1 MNPDLSCLRGWIL
14 DLYPSPEGM
23 VLWLIDETGQAHRMV
38 EPFPMALYVGGA
50 SRALAALEHTLGA
63 RYPRLRLARARRYDL
78 FLDREIEVLEAT
90 APNPIAYRALFR
102 ELDEEHP
109 HLAFYNVDLN
119 PALVYGLE
127 RGVFPLAY
135 CTAQAAEGRLR
146 SLVAEDSPWSLDYAL
161 PPLRMLSLRLGGD
174 LRDPG
179 HGYRGV
185 LEIGTPHT
193 TYRCRWEN
201 PRVLLTTLRAAMY
214 AIDPDILLTAWGD
227 SFILPE
233 IFRLSEREGIPLPW
247 NRDPAIPPARK
258 RGRSYFSYGQIV
270 YRAPSISLF
279 GRLHIDRQTA
289 FLSDEYGLDGMY
301 ELARITGQPL
311 QQVARTSTGT
321 GISAMQV
328 ATAYR
333 EGWLIPYRKR
343 EPESFKTALELIRS
357 DKGGL
362 TFQPEPGLYEDVLEL
377 DFASLYPSLMVK
389 FNLSPETV
397 KKKCPR
403 CRPQLVPE
411 IGYPVCRCKTGL
423 VPLTLEPVVARRLA
437 LKRLAKGLIEQA
449 SGGLID
455 QASGGISE
463 ARSRE
468 PDDEQEVAARP
479 DERKREL
486 YRRRQLA
493 LKWLLVTC
501 FGYLGYKNAR
511 FGRIEAHEATTAYG
525 REMLLRAKEIAE
537 ARGYTFLHGL
547 TDSLWVHKRGA
558 TQAEHQALADAI
570 SQACGVLIGLE
581 GVYRWVAFLPSRVR
595 AELSVANRY
604 FGLVESGE
612 MKLRG
617 IEVRRHDTILWVRQA
632 QQAMLAILAEAHSA
646 REYRLRL
653 EDVFALARTL
663 LARLRS
669 GKVPAAQ
676 LLITNRLS
684 RKPGDYRSRQA
695 VALAAREL
703 EARGVALAPGE
714 SIEYILTAGGGA
726 RPFQAWSVE
735 DRYDVARYEELF
747 VRMLETLAVPAGLG
761 RKEILER
768 LTGIGQPELFG
779 REAAKGPMVALVGAG
794 RGVPLPSL
802 PACDD
807 PILDNPQLGPAPRL
821 LRPEEPGSPRN
832 PAGAGNDSCPC
843 RGTRGVPLRDC
854 SPRSNRILGLLSRLE
869 PPFAQERE

>member
-23 VLWLIDETGQAHRMV
+23 VLWLVDETGQAHRLA

-50 SRALAALEHTLGA
+50 SRVLAALEHTLAA
-63 RYPRLRLARARRYDL
+63 RYPRLRLARAKRFDI

-135 CTAQAAEGRLR
+135 CAAQAEQGRLR
-146 SLVAEDSPWSLDYAL
+146 SLVAEDSPWSLDYTL
-161 PPLRMLSLRLGGD
+161 PPLRMLTLRLGGD

-179 HGYRGV
+179 HGYRGL
-185 LEIGTPHT
+185 LEIGTTQT

-362 TFQPEPGLYEDVLEL
+362 SFQPEPGLYEDVLEL

-397 KKKCPR
+397 KKKCPH
-403 CRPQLVPE
+403 CRPQIVPE
-411 IGYPVCRCKTGL
+411 IGYPVCRCKTGI

-437 LKRLAKGLIEQA
+437 LKRLAKGLFDHPSQ
-449 SGGLID
+449 
-455 QASGGISE
+455 E
-463 ARSRE
+463 AGAARDGDT
-468 PDDEQEVAARP
+468 DDELEVAARP
-479 DERKREL
+479 DERKREM

-558 TQAEHQALADAI
+558 TAADHQALADAI

-604 FGLVESGE
+604 FGLFESGE

-632 QQAMLAILAEAHSA
+632 QQAMLAILAEAHDA
-646 REYRLRL
+646 CQYRLRL
-653 EDVFALARTL
+653 EDVFSLARTL

-695 VALAAREL
+695 VAVAAREL

-726 RPFQAWSVE
+726 RPFEAWSAE

-768 LTGIGQPELFG
+768 LTGIGQPEL
-779 REAAKGPMVALVGAG
+779 
-794 RGVPLPSL
+794 LPSEADL
-802 PACDD
+802 PSIRSALAGLAEMGESLPEPAMEEVPPARDRKGGGKHD
-807 PILDNPQLGPAPRL
+807 PD
-821 LRPEEPGSPRN
+821 
-832 PAGAGNDSCPC
+832 
-843 RGTRGVPLRDC
+843 
-854 SPRSNRILGLLSRLE
+854 
-869 PPFAQERE
+869 

>member
-1 MNPDLSCLRGWIL
+1 
-14 DLYPSPEGM
+14 
-23 VLWLIDETGQAHRMV
+23 
-38 EPFPMALYVGGA
+38 
-50 SRALAALEHTLGA
+50 
-63 RYPRLRLARARRYDL
+63 
-78 FLDREIEVLEAT
+78 
-90 APNPIAYRALFR
+90 
-102 ELDEEHP
+102 
-109 HLAFYNVDLN
+109 
-119 PALVYGLE
+119 
-127 RGVFPLAY
+127 
-135 CTAQAAEGRLR
+135 
-146 SLVAEDSPWSLDYAL
+146 
-161 PPLRMLSLRLGGD
+161 
-174 LRDPG
+174 
-179 HGYRGV
+179 
-185 LEIGTPHT
+185 
-193 TYRCRWEN
+193 
-201 PRVLLTTLRAAMY
+201 
-214 AIDPDILLTAWGD
+214 
-227 SFILPE
+227 
-233 IFRLSEREGIPLPW
+233 
-247 NRDPAIPPARK
+247 
-258 RGRSYFSYGQIV
+258 
-270 YRAPSISLF
+270 
-279 GRLHIDRQTA
+279 
-289 FLSDEYGLDGMY
+289 
-301 ELARITGQPL
+301 L

-403 CRPQLVPE
+403 CRPGIVPE
-411 IGYPVCRCKTGL
+411 IGYPVCRCKTGI

-437 LKRLAKGLIEQA
+437 LKRLAKGLVDRPSQEMGA
-449 SGGLID
+449 PREG
-455 QASGGISE
+455 E
-463 ARSRE
+463 A
-468 PDDEQEVAARP
+468 DDKLEVAARP
-479 DERKREL
+479 DERKREM

-537 ARGYTFLHGL
+537 DRGYTFLHGL

-558 TQAEHQALADAI
+558 TAADHQALADAI
-570 SQACGVLIGLE
+570 SQACGVLIGIE
-581 GVYRWVAFLPSRVR
+581 GVYHWLAFLPSRVK
-595 AELSVANRY
+595 AELPVANRY
-604 FGLVESGE
+604 FGLFQSGE
-612 MKLRG
+612 MKVRG

-646 REYRLRL
+646 REYRQRL

-663 LARLRS
+663 RARLRS

-684 RKPGDYRSRQA
+684 HKPGEYRSRQA

-726 RPFQAWSVE
+726 RPFEAWTAE

-768 LTGIGQPELFG
+768 LTGIGQPELLAS
-779 REAAKGPMVALVGAG
+779 AA
-794 RGVPLPSL
+794 PLPLIETGCTAL
-802 PACDD
+802 PEALGCAAELAPQAGLAVITHVDVDD
-807 PILDNPQLGPAPRL
+807 GRAH
-821 LRPEEPGSPRN
+821 
-832 PAGAGNDSCPC
+832 
-843 RGTRGVPLRDC
+843 
-854 SPRSNRILGLLSRLE
+854 
-869 PPFAQERE
+869 

>member
-23 VLWLIDETGQAHRMV
+23 VLWLIDETGQAHRMA
-38 EPFPMALYVGGA
+38 EPFPMALYVGGP
-50 SRALAALEHTLGA
+50 SRALAALEHTLAA
-63 RYPRLRLARARRYDL
+63 RYPRLRLSRTKRFDI

-90 APNPIAYRALFR
+90 APNPLAYRALVR

-127 RGVFPLAY
+127 RGIFPLAY
-135 CTAQAAEGRLR
+135 CAAQAEQGRLR
-146 SLVAEDSPWSLDYAL
+146 SLVAEDSPWSLDYSL
-161 PPLRMLSLRLGGD
+161 PPLRMLTLRLGGD

-179 HGYRGV
+179 HGYRGL
-185 LEIGTPHT
+185 LEIGTSHT
-193 TYRCRWEN
+193 TYRCRWEK

-343 EPESFKTALELIRS
+343 EPESFKTALELVRS

-411 IGYPVCRCKTGL
+411 IGYPVCRCKTGI

-437 LKRLAKGLIEQA
+437 LKRLAKGMFDRA
-449 SGGLID
+449 SQD
-455 QASGGISE
+455 AQD
-463 ARSRE
+463 E
-468 PDDEQEVAARP
+468 PDLAARP
-479 DERKREL
+479 DERKREM

-604 FGLVESGE
+604 FGLFESGE

-632 QQAMLAILAEAHSA
+632 QQAMLAILAEARDG

-653 EDVFALARTL
+653 EEGFALARTL
-663 LARLRS
+663 RARLHS

-684 RKPGDYRSRQA
+684 RKPGEYRSRQA

-726 RPFQAWSVE
+726 RPFEAWSAE

-768 LTGIGQPELFG
+768 LTGIGQPELPG
-779 REAAKGPMVALVGAG
+779 SEGANGPTAALVGAG
-794 RGVPLPSL
+794 HGMPLPSL

-807 PILDNPQLGPAPRL
+807 LTLDNPKLEPAPQIA
-821 LRPEEPGSPRN
+821 S
-832 PAGAGNDSCPC
+832 S
-843 RGTRGVPLRDC
+843 
-854 SPRSNRILGLLSRLE
+854 
-869 PPFAQERE
+869 

>member
-1 MNPDLSCLRGWIL
+1 MTPDLPCLRGWIL
-14 DLYPSPEGM
+14 DLYPAAEGM
-23 VLWLIDETGQAHRMV
+23 VLWLIDEAGQAHRLV
-38 EPFPMALYVGGA
+38 EPFPMALYLGA
-50 SRALAALEHTLGA
+50 SARTLTALEHALGA
-63 RYPRLRLARARRYDL
+63 RYPRLHLARTKRFDI
-78 FLDREIEVLEAT
+78 FLEREIEVLQVT
-90 APNPIAYRALFR
+90 TPNPIAYRALFR
-102 ELDEEHP
+102 ELDQEHP

-135 CTAQAAEGRLR
+135 CVAQAEQGRLR
-146 SLVAEDSPWSLDYAL
+146 GLVAEDSPWSLDYAL
-161 PPLRMLSLRLGGD
+161 PPLRMLTLRLGGD

-179 HGYRGV
+179 HGYRGL
-185 LEIGTPHT
+185 LEIGTPQA

-214 AIDPDILLTAWGD
+214 AVDPDILLTAWGD

-247 NRDPAIPPARK
+247 NRDPAVPPARK

-362 TFQPEPGLYEDVLEL
+362 TFQPEPGLYENVLEL

-397 KKKCPR
+397 KKKCTR
-403 CRPQLVPE
+403 CKPQIVPE
-411 IGYPVCRCKTGL
+411 IGYPVCRCKVGV

-437 LKRLAKGLIEQA
+437 LKRLAKGMFDRA
-449 SGGLID
+449 SQD
-455 QASGGISE
+455 AQ
-463 ARSRE
+463 
-468 PDDEQEVAARP
+468 DDPELAARP
-479 DERKREL
+479 DERKREM

-537 ARGYTFLHGL
+537 DRGYTFLHGL
-547 TDSLWVHKRGA
+547 TDSLWVVKRGA
-558 TQAEHQALADAI
+558 TMAEHTALADAI
-570 SQACGVLIGLE
+570 SQACGVLIGIE
-581 GVYRWVAFLPSRVR
+581 GVYHWVAFLPSRVK

-604 FGLVESGE
+604 FGLFESGE

-632 QQAMLAILAEAHSA
+632 QQAMLAVLGEAHNA
-646 REYRLRL
+646 REYRRQL
-653 EDVFALARTL
+653 EPVFTLARTL

-669 GKVPAAQ
+669 GRVPAAQ

-684 RKPGDYRSRQA
+684 RKPGEYRSRQA

-726 RPFQAWSVE
+726 RPFEAWSAD

-768 LTGIGQPELFG
+768 LTGIGQPELVLS
-779 REAAKGPMVALVGAG
+779 ETI
-794 RGVPLPSL
+794 LP
-802 PACDD
+802 PAET
-807 PILDNPQLGPAPRL
+807 APR
-821 LRPEEPGSPRN
+821 
-832 PAGAGNDSCPC
+832 DD
-843 RGTRGVPLRDC
+843 T
-854 SPRSNRILGLLSRLE
+854 ILVATQPDL
-869 PPFAQERE
+869 P